1 MSSAINYEQRRSDKR
16 WAALSSVAAAV
27 LLTSAKLVVA
37 MITGSLGILSEA
49 LHSGVDLAGT
59 VLSYAA
65 IRVSDRPPDA
75 THPYGHAKYESV
87 AALVAVALL
96 SLTALGILREAG
108 SRIFETH
115 VVPGTNPFAFAVMAM
130 SVVVDFT
137 RSRYLRRVAERHGSQ
152 ALAADATHF
161 ATDLYSSLAVITGLA
176 IIAVGGALGWPR
188 ELLVAGDALAGAIV
202 AGIILVLAT
211 RLAVRAINALT
222 DRVPPDLVE
231 RVSAAVANSPH
242 TLETTSVR
250 VRYVGDRPYAD
261 VSVKVPRG
269 LPLELTEEVSNTV
282 TERVQHVLPNA
293 DVVVHT
299 TPQAAA
305 TESVVDAAVVVAARH
320 GVDIHHVRAFRTPEG
335 LKLDMHMEVAASMRL
350 QAAHEHADRLEAAL
364 REEIA
369 GVHNVDIHIEPRHQE
384 FHELAR
390 GDTGEVTQQVERA
403 AYSKVKNGV
412 HDIEVLVGRY
422 GYVVT
427 LHCYLPAE
435 MPVAE
440 AHYLTAEIER
450 SIREQVPGVYRVTV
464 HPEPLA
470 EELHIPLAQ
479 LPKE

>member
-1 MSSAINYEQRRSDKR
+1 M
-16 WAALSSVAAAV
+16 
-27 LLTSAKLVVA
+27 
-37 MITGSLGILSEA
+37 
-49 LHSGVDLAGT
+49 
-59 VLSYAA
+59 
-65 IRVSDRPPDA
+65 RV
-75 THPYGHAKYESV
+75 
-87 AALVAVALL
+87 
-96 SLTALGILREAG
+96 
-108 SRIFETH
+108 
-115 VVPGTNPFAFAVMAM
+115 
-130 SVVVDFT
+130 
-137 RSRYLRRVAERHGSQ
+137 
-152 ALAADATHF
+152 
-161 ATDLYSSLAVITGLA
+161 
-176 IIAVGGALGWPR
+176 
-188 ELLVAGDALAGAIV
+188 
-202 AGIILVLAT
+202 
-211 RLAVRAINALT
+211 
-222 DRVPPDLVE
+222 
-231 RVSAAVANSPH
+231 
-242 TLETTSVR
+242 
-250 VRYVGDRPYAD
+250 
-261 VSVKVPRG
+261 
-269 LPLELTEEVSNTV
+269 
-282 TERVQHVLPNA
+282 
-293 DVVVHT
+293 
-299 TPQAAA
+299 
-305 TESVVDAAVVVAARH
+305 
-320 GVDIHHVRAFRTPEG
+320 
-335 LKLDMHMEVAASMRL
+335 